1 MIHGPS
7 VLPQV
12 TPVRVDRHIGYE
24 DLYVTC
30 PYCGNMHHH
39 ARDTWGTPRDV
50 TQAHCRKDGPNLYY
64 QFTPR
69 EDWNHQPRRRAR
81 RKHGIQDTALPTATT
96 GASSFNVQDVDTA
109 MVHLIEQGETPDQ
122 IIQILKQLQDMTGA
136 EIIAAAD
143 KGEEHA

>member
-1 MIHGPS
+1 MIHGVS
-7 VLPQV
+7 ALPQV
-12 TPVRVDRHIGYE
+12 TPIRVDRHIGYE

-50 TQAHCRKDGPNLYY
+50 TQARCQKDGPNLYY

-69 EDWNHQPRRRAR
+69 KNWSHRPKRRAR
-81 RKHGIQDTALPTATT
+81 RTRGSQEPISPTSTPATT
-96 GASSFNVQDVDTA
+96 SFTVQEVDAA
-109 MVHLIEQGETPDQ
+109 MVHLIEQGETPEH
-122 IIQILKQLQDMTGA
+122 IIQILKQLQDMTGP

>member
-12 TPVRVDRHIGYE
+12 TPFRVHSHIGYE

-30 PYCGNMHHH
+30 PYCGRVHHH
-39 ARDTWGTPRDV
+39 ARDTWGASRDV
-50 TQAHCRKDGPNLYY
+50 TQARCRKDGPNLYY
-64 QFTPR
+64 QFTPQA
-69 EDWNHQPRRRAR
+69 DWNHPPRRRAR
-81 RKHGIQDTALPTATT
+81 RKHGIQEPASPTNTPTASGFT
-96 GASSFNVQDVDTA
+96 VRDVDKA
-109 MVHLIEQGETPDQ
+109 MVHLIEQGETPEQ

>member
-12 TPVRVDRHIGYE
+12 TPFRVHSHIGYE

-30 PYCGNMHHH
+30 PYCGRTHHH
-39 ARDTWGTPRDV
+39 ARDTWTTPGDV
-50 TQAHCRKDGPNLYY
+50 TQARCQKNGPNLYY
-64 QFTPR
+64 QFTPPTN
-69 EDWNHQPRRRAR
+69 WKYPPRRRAR
-81 RKHGIQDTALPTATT
+81 RKRGSRSATT
-96 GASSFNVQDVDTA
+96 RTSAPVASFTVQDVDMA
-109 MVHLIEQGETPDQ
+109 MVHLIEQGETPEQ